1 MTIVISLQPD
11 STMQFNFT
19 ETLMSVS
26 PGPVLK
32 WLIMLLMLA
41 GLVWWVERRI
51 GFAELLRPWA
61 RFPVVELILL
71 VLLTALS
78 YLTRALRLRDFYRTR
93 LDGPFGRYLRITV
106 LHTAMLN
113 LLPLRSGEAAF
124 PLLMKRQFGRRYIES
139 TADLI
144 WLRFADFWVLLW
156 LGVAVAAWH
165 LGGWLWLLVV
175 VLPVPPLML
184 HPFRSKV
191 LGLVRHRH
199 GIVARAFGVLL
210 GGLPDRYGLYLR
222 LLSWTFLTW
231 ALKLGAFVSVAG
243 FFIDVPVVS
252 LIPGVI
258 AAEVSNALPV
268 HGLAGFGS
276 YEVAM
281 VLGSQWVQAPHDALL
296 SAAVNLHLFLLA
308 CTLAFAAL
316 VLVFRIGASRQG
328 CLD

>member
-1 MTIVISLQPD
+1 
-11 STMQFNFT
+11 MQLNFV
-19 ETLMSVS
+19 ETLMSLS
-26 PGPVLK
+26 PGPALK
-32 WLIMLLMLA
+32 WLTMLLMLA

-61 RFPVVELILL
+61 RFPVAELLLL
-71 VLLTALS
+71 VMLTALS

-93 LDGPFGRYLRITV
+93 LHGPFSCYLRITV

-113 LLPLRSGEAAF
+113 LLPMRSGEAAF
-124 PLLMKRQFGRRYIES
+124 PLLMKRQFGRRYLES

-144 WLRFADFWVLLW
+144 WLRFADLWTLLW
-156 LGVAVAAWH
+156 LGVVAAAWH

-175 VLPVPPLML
+175 VLPVPLLML
-184 HPFRSKV
+184 HPFRSTV
-191 LGLVRHRH
+191 LGRVRERH
-199 GIVARAFGVLL
+199 GRGARALRVLL
-210 GGLPDRYGLYLR
+210 GGLPDGYGLYLR
-222 LLSWTFLTW
+222 LLSWTLLTW

-243 FFIDVPVVS
+243 FFIDVPLIS

-268 HGLAGFGS
+268 QGLAGFGS
-276 YEVAM
+276 YEFAM
-281 VLGSQWVQAPHDALL
+281 VIGSQWVQAPHDALL

-316 VLVFRIGASRQG
+316 VLVFRIGGRRSS
-328 CLD
+328 